1 MGDRREVRCR
11 WRELLAEQAGGRL
24 SVAEFCRRRKV
35 SQASFYQWRRK
46 LRPATSTLRSNST
59 PRPNSRPAG
68 RFVPVSL
75 IGDVPRSGVGQDTAA
90 SVQFPCGVVLRLP
103 AGDERALAQVVSLL
117 LAAEESP
124 R

>member
-1 MGDRREVRCR
+1 MGGSREIHRR
-11 WRELLAEQAGGRL
+11 WQKLLAEQAGGGW
-24 SVAEFCRRRKV
+24 SVAEFCRRRKL
-35 SQASFYQWRRK
+35 SPASFYPWRRK
-46 LRPATSTLRSNST
+46 LQPATSPPRS
-59 PRPNSRPAG
+59 NSRPAG

-75 IGDVPRSGVGQDTAA
+75 IGDEPRSAVSQGAT
-90 SVQFPCGVVLRLP
+90 SVQFPGGAVLRLP

>member
-1 MGDRREVRCR
+1 MGDRREVCR
-11 WRELLAEQAGGRL
+11 RWQALLAEQAGGKL

-75 IGDVPRSGVGQDTAA
+75 IGDVPRSGVGQDTA

-117 LAAEESP
+117 LSAGQES

>member
-1 MGDRREVRCR
+1 MGGRSLGRRR
-11 WRELLAEQAGGRL
+11 WQGLLAEQAGGRL
-24 SVAEFCRRRKV
+24 SVAEFCRRRKL

-46 LRPATSTLRSNST
+46 LQPATSRSKSKSMSH
-59 PRPNSRPAG
+59 SRPAG

-75 IGDVPRSGVGQDTAA
+75 IGDGPRSVVGQDTA

-103 AGDERALAQVVSLL
+103 AGNEQALAQVVSLL
-117 LAAEESP
+117 LAADQSP

>member
-1 MGDRREVRCR
+1 
-11 WRELLAEQAGGRL
+11 LIAEQAGGGW
-24 SVAEFCRRRKV
+24 SVAEFCRRRKL

-46 LRPATSTLRSNST
+46 LRSATSP

-68 RFVPVSL
+68 QFVPVSL
-75 IGDVPRSGVGQDTAA
+75 IGDVPRPVVGQGAT

-103 AGDERALAQVVSLL
+103 AGDEQALAQVVSLL

-124 R
+124 Q